1 MEGLTHLLGSSGPSS
16 ATSAMDGLTN
26 VGGRASAASRGP
38 LIQEAFSSN
47 PTPSAPASNAKHFPA
62 SASAPPAGPAGSAG
76 SAGSAAVE
84 KEMEAYADFLDELKE
99 TDPARYVEIMT
110 QLAGQIPGGPS
121 DAGAQSA
128 AQVAADGVKMPGA
141 DGKVMG
147 KEGGVKDVDPGTKI
161 VPDAGFVIKTVDGD
175 GVKAFINVCR

>member
-16 ATSAMDGLTN
+16 ASSAMDGLTN
-26 VGGRASAASRGP
+26 VGGRASAAS
-38 LIQEAFSSN
+38 QEAFSSN
-47 PTPSAPASNAKHFPA
+47 PTPSAPASDAKHFPA
-62 SASAPPAGPAGSAG
+62 SASAPPAGSSGS
-76 SAGSAAVE
+76 SGSAAVE

>member
-16 ATSAMDGLTN
+16 ASSAMDGLTN
-26 VGGRASAASRGP
+26 VGGRASAA

-47 PTPSAPASNAKHFPA
+47 PTPSAPASDAKHFPA
-62 SASAPPAGPAGSAG
+62 SASAPPAGS
-76 SAGSAAVE
+76 SGSAAVE

>member
-26 VGGRASAASRGP
+26 VGGRAAAASRGP

-62 SASAPPAGPAGSAG
+62 SASAPPAGPAG

-128 AQVAADGVKMPGA
+128 
-141 DGKVMG
+141 
-147 KEGGVKDVDPGTKI
+147 
-161 VPDAGFVIKTVDGD
+161 
-175 GVKAFINVCR
+175 

>member
-16 ATSAMDGLTN
+16 ASSAMDGLTN
-26 VGGRASAASRGP
+26 VGGRAAA
-38 LIQEAFSSN
+38 LIQEAFPSN
-47 PTPSAPASNAKHFPA
+47 PTPSAPASDAKHFPA
-62 SASAPPAGPAGSAG
+62 SASAPPAGSSGS
-76 SAGSAAVE
+76 SGSAAVE